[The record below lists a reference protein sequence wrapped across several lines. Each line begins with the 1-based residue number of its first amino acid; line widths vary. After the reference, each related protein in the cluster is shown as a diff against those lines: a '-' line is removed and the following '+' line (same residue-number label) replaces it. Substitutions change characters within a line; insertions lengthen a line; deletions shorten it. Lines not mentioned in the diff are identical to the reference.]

1 MFHYFTSSLALAYV
15 SWLVGM
21 LVNSWLQKTSYYQKW
36 SNLNFITSKPVN
48 RYLGLSGFKWIVKN
62 TFFKYLN
69 QKIKIEGKLEPTTLQ
84 TLRKEMT
91 FSEIS
96 HLIGFVFVSFFAV
109 YQLAKGAFIFALIIM
124 LVNTFMNMYP
134 SLLQQEN
141 KRRIDRLLKVAE
153 RSQLASA
160 GPL

>member
-109 YQLAKGAFIFALIIM
+109 YQLAKGAFLFALIIT
-124 LVNTFMNMYP
+124 LVNIFMNMYP

-160 GPL
+160 GLL

>member
-1 MFHYFTSSLALAYV
+1 MLHHFTSSLALAYV
-15 SWLVGM
+15 SCLVGM
-21 LVNSWLQKTSYYQKW
+21 LVDSWLQKTSYYQKW
-36 SNLNFITSKPVN
+36 SNLNFITSKSVN

-109 YQLAKGAFIFALIIM
+109 YQLAKGAFLFALIIT
-124 LVNTFMNMYP
+124 LVNIFMNMYP

-160 GPL
+160 GLL